1 MGITPDENRST
12 LESFPYKI
20 VSSVVNI
27 EVLGNRSMKSVWAFI
42 VAAKR
47 SSAKMI
53 VIFFIIR
60 KIYSYKNWLISY
72 FINRFHVRSAM
83 LAN

>member
-1 MGITPDENRST
+1 
-12 LESFPYKI
+12 
-20 VSSVVNI
+20 
-27 EVLGNRSMKSVWAFI
+27 MKSVWAFI

-72 FINRFHVRSAM
+72 FINRFQMHSDM
-83 LAN
+83 LANLTYFIQTSANLLVSLSWLTLSVWIFLSSNLC